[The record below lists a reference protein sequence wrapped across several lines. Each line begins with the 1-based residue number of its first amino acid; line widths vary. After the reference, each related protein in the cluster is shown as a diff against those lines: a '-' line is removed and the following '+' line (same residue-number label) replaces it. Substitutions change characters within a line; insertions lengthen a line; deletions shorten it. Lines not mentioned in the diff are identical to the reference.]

1 MKWKTSLAKAA
12 AGWAAGL
19 VYAIGSRGVGVLDVF
34 NRDLEK
40 AFGVSM
46 GTVYKRAWAIKR
58 LLGLCFG
65 L

>member
-1 MKWKTSLAKAA
+1 MKWKTSLAGAA

-46 GTVYKRAWAIKR
+46 GTVYKLEWAIKR